1 MWKHRIWYLAV
12 VIAALISY
20 LAADRQEPLVLL
32 CILVVTPFLSAALQW
47 TAMRGIQVV
56 TDVPGTCRMGQEI
69 SVGFG
74 LRRKS
79 RMPLGTVRMQVV
91 FENVL
96 YGDKSTA
103 EVWLQPSE
111 QEDMRFVY
119 LFKAVDCGNVKIHV
133 PVIECRD
140 LLGLFRFRRPA
151 GISEEILIYPPE
163 IQINSEL
170 LQKPESKSFGEM
182 YDQDRKGQ
190 DVSEISGLRE
200 YVPGDSMNSIH
211 WKLSGKLDQL
221 IVREFGKPSHYNTL
235 ILYEMMK
242 KSGETKIPNSYN
254 NAVLALTVSLSLSML
269 KLNLEHNVGRVLHRD
284 FQVVPVY
291 SIDTCEQMQLNLLCM
306 PIAGEENGADTV
318 YSFLRGN
325 LRNDYTKIIYIT
337 PCYEENTARQLSR
350 EVDLTVIQIVQ
361 GKGMNYTASAG
372 YAVISVDVDIYQD
385 TMNNITI

>member
-32 CILVVTPFLSAALQW
+32 CILVVTPILSAALQW

-306 PIAGEENGADTV
+306 PIAGEENVADTV

>member
-12 VIAALISY
+12 VIAAFTAYI
-20 LAADRQEPLVLL
+20 AADRREPLVFL
-32 CILVVTPFLSAALQW
+32 CILVVTPFFSMILQW
-47 TAMRGIQVV
+47 TAMRGIRAEC
-56 TDVPGTCRMGQEI
+56 DVPGTCRMGQEV
-69 SVGFG
+69 SVCFK
-74 LRRKS
+74 LYRKS
-79 RMPLGTVRMQVV
+79 RMPLGAVRMQVV
-91 FENVL
+91 LENVL
-96 YGDKSTA
+96 YGDQKTA
-103 EVWLQPSE
+103 EVWFQPNE
-111 QEDMRFVY
+111 QENMRFVY
-119 LFKAVDCGNVKIHV
+119 FFKAADCGNVKIHV
-133 PVIECRD
+133 PVIECED
-140 LLGLFRFRRPA
+140 LLGLFSFRRSA
-151 GISEEILIYPPE
+151 GISEETLIYPPE
-163 IQINSEL
+163 IQMNTEL

-182 YDQDRKGQ
+182 YDQQRKGQ

-211 WKLSGKLDQL
+211 WKLSGKMDQL

-242 KSGETKIPNSYN
+242 KSGEMEIPNSHN
-254 NAVLALTVSLSLSML
+254 NAVLALTVSLSFSML

-306 PIAGEENGADTV
+306 PIAKEENGADTV

-361 GKGMNYTASAG
+361 GKGMGYTASAG
-372 YAVISVDVDIYQD
+372 YTVISVDVDIYLE
-385 TMNNITI
+385 TMNNVTI